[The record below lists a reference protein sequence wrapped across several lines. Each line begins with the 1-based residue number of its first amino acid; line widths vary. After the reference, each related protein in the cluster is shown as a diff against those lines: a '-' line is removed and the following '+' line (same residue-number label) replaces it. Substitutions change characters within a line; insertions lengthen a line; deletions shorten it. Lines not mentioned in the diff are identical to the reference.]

1 MEHGDADEQA
11 RAVRDKPDKPHADAQ
26 LVEAPTTLLA
36 AAHGDKRCPQGMK
49 EHEDDGQQAGD
60 GMQRGD
66 SRSRGAGDGGHD
78 GGARCVADQAQ
89 PEQREVALLK
99 RTGAA
104 LAKNANGI
112 KDKSERDRRRRRHN
126 QRIHRYVIP
135 PKSISRREHLLP
147 QLRIILWNHRT

>member
-1 MEHGDADEQA
+1 MFALLDEQHDADERRNAHGKCQHRGAAKMERGDADEQA
-11 RAVRDKPDKPHADAQ
+11 RAVRDEPDEPHADAQ
-26 LVEAPTTLLA
+26 LVEAPTILLT
-36 AAHGDKRCPQGMK
+36 AAHGDKRCPQGME

-60 GMQRGD
+60 GVQRGD

-89 PEQREVALLK
+89 PEQHEVALLK

-112 KDKSERDRRRRRHN
+112 KDKSERDRR
-126 QRIHRYVIP
+126 
-135 PKSISRREHLLP
+135 
-147 QLRIILWNHRT
+147 